1 MARAI
6 QFDPIRL
13 PPEADRLR
21 EEVCE
26 FLRGEI
32 AAGALD
38 PHDLAR
44 RSRAG

>member
-6 QFDPIRL
+6 QFDPIHL

-21 EEVCE
+21 EEVRE

-32 AAGALD
+32 AAGAKKIG
-38 PHDLAR
+38 
-44 RSRAG
+44 RSVPTELLQ